1 MTARKKPKPQQT
13 TDGLQKRLA
22 NLTNAGKGRPPG
34 VPNKATA
41 EVKAAAAVYTAEA
54 VRTLATIM
62 RDPEMPPQ
70 ARVAACREL
79 LDRGHGKPSQ
89 AVELGNADGSPVIF
103 EIVTN
108 VPTTHAD

>member
-1 MTARKKPKPQQT
+1 MKKPPPRQQSR
-13 TDGLQKRLA
+13 DGLQKRLA
-22 NLTNAGKGRPPG
+22 NLTNAGKGRPLG

-41 EVKAAAAVYTAEA
+41 EVKAAAVVYTAEA
-54 VRTLATIM
+54 VDTLARIM

-89 AVELGNADGSPVIF
+89 AVEVGNPDGSPVVFQVI
-103 EIVTN
+103 TN
-108 VPTTHAD
+108 VPDHAD

>member
-1 MTARKKPKPQQT
+1 MPEKKRRRTATSFVKGQSGNPS
-13 TDGLQKRLA
+13 
-22 NLTNAGKGRPPG
+22 GRPAG

-54 VRTLATIM
+54 VDTLARIM

-89 AVELGNADGSPVIF
+89 AVEVGNPDGSPVVFQVI
-103 EIVTN
+103 TN
-108 VPTTHAD
+108 VPDHAD

>member
-1 MTARKKPKPQQT
+1 MKKKPPRQQT
-13 TDGLQKRLA
+13 TGGLEKRLA
-22 NLTNAGKGRPPG
+22 NLTNAGKGRPAG

-54 VRTLATIM
+54 VDTLARIM

-79 LDRGHGKPSQ
+79 LDRGHGKPTQ
-89 AVELGNADGSPVIF
+89 ALDLGSGLRDLAAILADK
-103 EIVTN
+103 
-108 VPTTHAD
+108 A